1 MSDPDTLKLTPKE
14 RLEAIAAQI
23 KSLEEQRREI
33 YRASLEAPDDEK
45 VCADVLAEMCAE
57 EPWGTF
63 EYPIEVH
70 GINWEDGMGRDFPP
84 RLVQV
89 KPCNEEK
96 TYVGILVGDLPLGV
110 GITFHAESGV
120 LTASPTHYN
129 PAIVVP
135 ELRRIV
141 MGAESWW
148 SPIES
153 EDQLTQ
159 IADEDIEGVWYVKAL
174 KSFIGEE

>member
-1 MSDPDTLKLTPKE
+1 MSEPVELGPKE
-14 RLEAIAAQI
+14 RLAAIETQI
-23 KSLEEQRREI
+23 ECLEEQKRKI
-33 YRASLEAPDDEK
+33 YKASLEAPEDEK
-45 VCADVLAEMCAE
+45 VCEDYLAEMCSE
-57 EPWGTF
+57 EPLF
-63 EYPIEVH
+63 PEMKFPIEVH

-84 RLVQV
+84 RLVKV
-89 KPCNEEK
+89 KPVNEEK
-96 TYVGILVGDLPLGV
+96 TYVGVLVGDLPLGV
-110 GITFHAESGV
+110 GITFHPESGV

-159 IADEDIEGVWYVKAL
+159 ITDEDIEGVWYVKAL